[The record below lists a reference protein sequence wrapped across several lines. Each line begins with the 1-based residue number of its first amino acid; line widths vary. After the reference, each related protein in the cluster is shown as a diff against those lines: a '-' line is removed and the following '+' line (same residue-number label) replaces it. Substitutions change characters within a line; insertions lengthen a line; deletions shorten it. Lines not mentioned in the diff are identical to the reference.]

1 MTSELSFR
9 IRQAVAADA
18 EFIKTCQLRMAQE
31 TEGLA
36 LADEVVDL
44 GVKAVIHDPTKGKY
58 FIAEDDT
65 SKCLACL
72 LTIPEWSDWRNGT
85 VIWIH
90 SLYVLPAYRKLGVF
104 KAMFMHLKNLV
115 DQSPDF
121 RGLRL
126 YVDKRNELAK
136 KAYLQAGMS
145 AEHYELFE
153 WLK

>member
-1 MTSELSFR
+1 MTSDLNFR
-9 IRQAVAADA
+9 IRQASVDDA

-36 LADEVVDL
+36 LVDAVVAL
-44 GVKAVIHDPTKGKY
+44 GVRAVLDDPNKGEY
-58 FIAEDDT
+58 YIAEDDT
-65 SKCLACL
+65 SKRLACL

-104 KAMFMHLKNLV
+104 KAMFMHLKNKV
-115 DQSPDF
+115 DQSPEF

-136 KAYLQAGMS
+136 KAYLQAGMT